1 MYTYEI
7 YLTKKHIT
15 KEEWLEFIKII
26 SNFVGVFKNWQIIV
40 VNNQNKLQYFTITD
54 RILPPTINKL
64 DAFLLKSTNNL
75 NTPQNSL
82 SCPIFHQIGSNIIDL
97 INYNEIKNKGELLFL
112 NINF

>member
-7 YLTKKHIT
+7 YLTKKYIT

-26 SNFVGVFKNWQIIV
+26 SNFVGAFKNWQIIV

-64 DAFLLKSTNNL
+64 DAFLLKRVVKRFTKIYASIRKKGMLKILVNISFWL
-75 NTPQNSL
+75 IKPSV
-82 SCPIFHQIGSNIIDL
+82 IF
-97 INYNEIKNKGELLFL
+97 
-112 NINF
+112 